1 MFSSVLISLFFIV
14 KLNDGNTLHLQ
25 ENQSRYYS
33 IIERN
38 KNVPSS
44 NSSNLLKSSANS
56 NKIHCLVDC
65 NKLLICNIAIY
76 ISDGLCALYKKEVLY
91 ELIDSDDGQETTVF
105 QCQR

>member
-1 MFSSVLISLFFIV
+1 MFSSVLIISLVFIA
-14 KLNDGNTLHLQ
+14 KLNEVNTLNLQ

-38 KNVPSS
+38 KNVSV
-44 NSSNLLKSSANS
+44 NSSNLLKSLANS

-65 NKLLICNIAIY
+65 NKLLICNVAIY
-76 ISDGLCALYKKEVLY
+76 SSNGLCDLYKKDAIN
-91 ELIDSDDGQETTVF
+91 ELIDSDDGQETTVY

>member
-1 MFSSVLISLFFIV
+1 MFFSVLISLLFIV
-14 KLNDGNTLHLQ
+14 KLNEGNTLHLQ

-38 KNVPSS
+38 KNVSS
-44 NSSNLLKSSANS
+44 SSNLLKSSANS

-76 ISDGLCALYKKEVLY
+76 SSNGLCALYKKEVLN